1 MPTTAPH
8 SAISP
13 ARSKRDVRLDLFR
26 GLAMLIIVIA
36 HTPANPWNDW
46 IPARFGFSS
55 GAEMFVFCSG
65 FASAMAFGSIF
76 EKRGLMLGTA
86 RVTARIWQLY
96 WAQIAL
102 FLVVLTISL
111 LARQATG
118 TDYPDKLAFTWFLTD
133 PAAALPAL
141 MSLRYIPHLFD
152 MLPMYI
158 LILGLIPVAMLL
170 HRLGGTAL
178 VMAASFSLWLFVQ
191 VTGFNLPARPGA
203 EFGWFFNPLAW
214 QFLFLTGFAL
224 SMGWLPKPALRL
236 RPLIIASAAFVI
248 LAIPFSFWGITSLF
262 PILHET
268 LGLLGYHGTPTHL
281 HALRY
286 LHFLALAYLI
296 LSAIEPYRDR
306 LDHWAMLR
314 PVTMIGRQTLA
325 VFLVSIPLSWSMGIM
340 LDAIGREVLSVAVV
354 NLIGLVLAAG
364 TAYLAGWFKSEPW
377 RKHKPASSPQEAPQD
392 ALQTPPSLK
401 AAE

>member
-1 MPTTAPH
+1 MTPAATR
-8 SAISP
+8 SAMLSP
-13 ARSKRDVRLDLFR
+13 RPNRDVRLDLFR

-36 HTPANPWNDW
+36 HTPGNPWNDW

-86 RVTARIWQLY
+86 RIAYRIWQLY

-102 FLVVLTISL
+102 FFVVLTISL
-111 LARQATG
+111 LAKQATG

-158 LILGLIPVAMLL
+158 VILSMTPLVIML
-170 HRLGGTAL
+170 HRLGGVAL

-191 VTGFNLPARPGA
+191 ITGVNLPARPDA
-203 EFGWFFNPLAW
+203 DYGWFFNPLAW
-214 QFLFLTGFAL
+214 QFLFFTGFAL
-224 SMGWLPKPALRL
+224 SMGWLPKPPLRL
-236 RPLIIASAAFVI
+236 KPLIVAGTVFVI
-248 LAIPFSFWGITSLF
+248 LAVPFSFWGITNQF
-262 PILHET
+262 PILHEG
-268 LGLLGYHGTPTHL
+268 LGLIGYHGAPTDL

-286 LHFLALAYLI
+286 LHVLALAYLV
-296 LSAIEPYRDR
+296 LSALEPYHHR
-306 LDHWAMLR
+306 LEGWAMLH
-314 PVTMIGRQTLA
+314 PVLTIGRQTLA

-340 LDAIGREVLSVAVV
+340 LDAIGRDGVSITFV
-354 NLIGLVLAAG
+354 NLAGLALATAA
-364 TAYLAGWFKSEPW
+364 AYLAGWFKAQPW
-377 RKHKPASSPQEAPQD
+377 RKPKPTSLPQSA
-392 ALQTPPSLK
+392 PSL
-401 AAE
+401 APAE